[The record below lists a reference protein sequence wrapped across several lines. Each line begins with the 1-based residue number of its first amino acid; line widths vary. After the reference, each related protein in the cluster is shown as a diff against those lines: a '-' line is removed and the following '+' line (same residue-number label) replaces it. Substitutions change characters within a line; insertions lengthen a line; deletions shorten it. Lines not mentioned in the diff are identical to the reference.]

1 MPGLSEKVAAE
12 LEQIERALGELP
24 AARRIKK
31 LSVLELGGTGS
42 LLSAVYHGAE
52 NILKQCLIALGA
64 TLPTGAAWHRD
75 LLQSAGDHGIISGE
89 MRDLLA
95 PYMAF
100 RHVFTHAYGFELDP
114 ERLQPLVRDVPT
126 VYARFKKE
134 VKRFARAQ
142 ARRQSSSGSRS

>member
-1 MPGLSEKVAAE
+1 MLGLNEKVAAE
-12 LEQIERALGELP
+12 LEQMDWALREMP
-24 AARRIKK
+24 EARRIKK

-52 NILKQCLIALGA
+52 NLLKQSLLALGA
-64 TLPTGAAWHRD
+64 ALPAGASWHRD
-75 LLQSAGDHGIISGE
+75 LLQSSSDHGIISAE
-89 MRDLLA
+89 TRDLLA

-114 ERLQPLVRDVPT
+114 ERLQPLVRDMPA

-134 VKRFARAQ
+134 VKRFARAR
-142 ARRQSSSGSRS
+142 AKRRPSSGPR